1 MSAARPPR
9 AFATIG
15 EAGPTLRLLLSASG
29 RCSAVPL
36 AVAAELLP
44 AYDECTYVIDEAA
57 DGDEE
62 EDDLASVSAKDAWK
76 GASQLEPQ
84 PGLVRSGS
92 PDHDDNGNVL
102 R

>member
-1 MSAARPPR
+1 M
-9 AFATIG
+9 
-15 EAGPTLRLLLSASG
+15 
-29 RCSAVPL
+29 PL

-44 AYDECTYVIDEAA
+44 AYDEYTYVIDEAA

-76 GASQLEPQ
+76 GASLPQ
-84 PGLVRSGS
+84 PGPARSGS